1 MSSIKK
7 VIASDPNS
15 YLHTKDPDSVNN
27 RGNNINS
34 KKAGRGKSSSSK
46 KILLKKAKEKDK
58 VIEKT
63 EEGNNMVGDK
73 NVRGKKNIY

>member
-7 VIASDPNS
+7 VIANDSNS

-34 KKAGRGKSSSSK
+34 KKAGRGKSSSK